1 MGRFFVYSLILVLAA
16 FVLTTSFILKGG
28 GDPSAAVMQVS
39 VHDLSVAPQAHAQ
52 ELVTTRGVLRLVQ
65 EPTEHFL
72 ITADGLAIIVRGY
85 DIRELRKLVE
95 QNVVVIGRFGFDAVN
110 GTYIKADSITPIQ

>member
-1 MGRFFVYSLILVLAA
+1 MGRLIMYSLILILAVFLLTTV
-16 FVLTTSFILKGG
+16 FVLERG
-28 GDPSAAVMQVS
+28 GDPSEAVMQVS
-39 VHDLSVAPQAHAQ
+39 VHDLSVAAPAHAQ

-72 ITADGLAIIVRGY
+72 ITADGLGILVRGY

-95 QNVVVIGRFGFDAVN
+95 QKVTVTGRFGFDAVD
-110 GTYIKADSITPIQ
+110 GSYIEADSVTPIQ

>member
-1 MGRFFVYSLILVLAA
+1 MGRLIVYSLILILAVFLLTTV
-16 FVLTTSFILKGG
+16 FVLKRG

-39 VHDLSVAPQAHAQ
+39 VHDLSMARRAHAQ

-65 EPTEHFL
+65 EPAEHFL
-72 ITADGLAIIVRGY
+72 VTADGLGILVRGY

-95 QNVVVIGRFGFDAVN
+95 QEVTVTDRFGFDAVD
-110 GTYIKADSITPIQ
+110 GTYIEADSVTPIQ